1 MPPTAARSSLLAARA
16 EPEAAHL
23 APGRDDRSRTH
34 SSFARG
40 FGRLAVGVVV
50 EPRADHERPELRLR
64 PEAERLVER
73 LCIVCLKP
81 DVLARHLVEQAA
93 DHRGRDSSS
102 PVRSGRPDVDEVGVA
117 DAVRKQRAT
126 PTRRSPSRA
135 NATCWDCSKDR
146 RRASEVRPLSKSSA
160 ARSVL
165 ACPQSMPSSEPSI
178 RTVTTLRSHEAS
190 PRGAFEASEE
200 SLACASVLSSDCR
213 VTRPPASCGAR
224 TPTRPAE
231 LCGAS
236 QRSPKPG
243 AMDDPPETPDEPHH
257 GGSSTG
263 GHRALLSSARGVP
276 RACGSLV
283 ASSDSRPVPRS
294 PTSEGPASSS
304 AGSVVATGGDS
315 PAH

>member
-1 MPPTAARSSLLAARA
+1 MQTPSESSG
-16 EPEAAHL
+16 PH
-23 APGRDDRSRTH
+23 P
-34 SSFARG
+34 RG
-40 FGRLAVGVVV
+40 
-50 EPRADHERPELRLR
+50 
-64 PEAERLVER
+64 
-73 LCIVCLKP
+73 
-81 DVLARHLVEQAA
+81 
-93 DHRGRDSSS
+93 
-102 PVRSGRPDVDEVGVA
+102 
-117 DAVRKQRAT
+117 
-126 PTRRSPSRA
+126 
-135 NATCWDCSKDR
+135 DR
-146 RRASEVRPLSKSSA
+146 RRGRTQRAGTARRIAAGPRRSARCRSRPRPGRSRPAPSRCPPASRL
-160 ARSVL
+160 
-165 ACPQSMPSSEPSI
+165 

-315 PAH
+315 PAR